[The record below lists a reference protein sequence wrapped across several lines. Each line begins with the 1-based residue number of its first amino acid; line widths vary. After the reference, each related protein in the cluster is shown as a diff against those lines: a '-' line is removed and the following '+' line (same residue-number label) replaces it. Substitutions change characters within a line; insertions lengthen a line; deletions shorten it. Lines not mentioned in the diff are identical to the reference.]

1 MAIRTVYDTH
11 SMLSSSTHSQLSIY
25 THAWLHSH
33 TEEYSAFG
41 KLNVNSKLI
50 AYVLDA
56 ETLTIKD
63 LLEFEEY
70 EFQMDT
76 EFANKSRIVV
86 SGKPNTS
93 EDDFIVCQS
102 EGSIVFTGVV
112 ENYTSTSDS
121 SAYTLT
127 MKQAANLF
135 DRFVFIAGENL
146 VSGTGIEDFIAKAIT
161 DNWISSGDA
170 ILDRTYMTVTAV
182 THTPVYAK
190 VSTIVSLQDGCYN
203 LKTFLGNAM
212 EYYDIYVGFDF
223 TTPGALHIT
232 IYRDTS
238 DDVAVDATVT
248 DVTEY
253 TETYSV
259 DALAKLNV
267 LWNQMDGDTILA
279 SESRT
284 YYLLSDRTIT
294 TDGTNPNRAS
304 GSVRSMVIEADTENE
319 MYQSVL
325 DEFASN
331 SYSHKISFL
340 LAMESKL
347 YDYTDFYPGHDTMI
361 KTKSGIRNS
370 IVTGLSI
377 SSSGRFAQVV
387 FGKLKVTLIEKLRDR
402 K

>member
-1 MAIRTVYDTH
+1 MIK
-11 SMLSSSTHSQLSIY
+11 
-25 THAWLHSH
+25 
-33 TEEYSAFG
+33 E
-41 KLNVNSKLI
+41 NSKLI
-50 AYVLDA
+50 AYVLSAVD
-56 ETLTIKD
+56 LTIKD
-63 LLEFEEY
+63 LLEFDEY
-70 EFQMDT
+70 EFNTDS
-76 EFANKSRIVV
+76 EFANKSKIVV
-86 SGKPNTS
+86 SKQPNCG

-102 EGSIVFTGVV
+102 NGTNVFKGVV
-112 ENYTSTSDS
+112 ENYNSSSDS
-121 SAYTLT
+121 SAYTLS
-127 MKQAANLF
+127 MKQTANLF
-135 DRFVFIAGENL
+135 DRFIFIAGENII
-146 VSGTGIEDFIAKAIT
+146 SSTGIEDFIVKAIT

-170 ILDRTYMTVTAV
+170 MLDRGYITVTAT

-190 VSTIVSLQDGCYN
+190 VSTIVSLEEGAYN

-212 EYYDIYVGFDF
+212 EYYDIYVAFDF
-223 TTPGALHIT
+223 STPEELHISV
-232 IYRDTS
+232 YKDTS
-238 DDVAVDATVT
+238 ADVSVDATVT

-259 DALAKLNV
+259 DALVKLNV

-319 MYQSVL
+319 MYQKVL

-340 LAMESKL
+340 LSMDSML
-347 YDYTDFYPGHDTMI
+347 YDYTQFYPGHNTMI

-370 IVTGLSI
+370 IVTGLAV
-377 SSSGRFAQVV
+377 SSSSRFAQVV
-387 FGKLKVTLIEKLRDR
+387 FGKLKVTLIEKLRD
-402 K
+402 KK

>member
-1 MAIRTVYDTH
+1 MAIRIVYDTH
-11 SMLSSSTHSQLSIY
+11 SMLSDSKHSQLSIY

-33 TEEYSAFG
+33 TEEYSALGKMKENG
-41 KLNVNSKLI
+41 KLL
-50 AYVLDA
+50 AYILDA
-56 ETLTIKD
+56 ETLAIKD
-63 LLEFEEY
+63 MLEFEAY

-76 EFANKSRIVV
+76 EFANKSKIIV

-93 EDDFIVCQS
+93 EDDFIICQS
-102 EGSIVFTGVV
+102 EGRNVFTGVV
-112 ENYTSTSDS
+112 DNYTSTSDS
-121 SAYTLT
+121 NAYSIT
-127 MKQAANLF
+127 MRQAANLF
-135 DRFVFIAGENL
+135 DRFIFIAGENL
-146 VSGTGIEDFIAKAIT
+146 ISSTGIEDFIAKAIT

-170 ILDRTYMTVTAV
+170 MLDRTYMTVTAT

-190 VSTIVSLQDGCYN
+190 VSTIVSLEEGAYN

-212 EYYDIYVGFDF
+212 EYYNIYVGFDF

-232 IYRDTS
+232 VYRDTS
-238 DDVAVDATVT
+238 ADISVDATVT

-259 DALAKLNV
+259 DAMAKLNV
-267 LWNQMDGDTILA
+267 LWNQVDNDEIIA

-284 YYLLSDRTIT
+284 YYLLADRSIT
-294 TDGTNPNRAS
+294 TDGTNPNRAN

-319 MYQSVL
+319 MYQKVV
-325 DEFASN
+325 DEFSSN

-340 LAMESKL
+340 LSMDSQL
-347 YDYTDFYPGHDTMI
+347 YDYTNFYPGHNTKI

-377 SSSGRFAQVV
+377 SDSSRFAQVV